1 MPFREAHH
9 VTGSLVAK
17 AEKQSCDLPD
27 LSLDDMQAINT
38 QITEDVFNFL
48 SVQNSVASRKSY
60 GGTSP
65 EQVRLQVARW
75 KEVLL

>member
-1 MPFREAHH
+1 MPFRESHH
-9 VTGSLVAK
+9 VTCSLVAK